1 MYFLS
6 TELVVCLTGIK
17 RYGYTYNEK
26 RDSCKKLELI
36 REPNNA
42 YDENAV
48 VIKLDGEKIGY
59 IKRQDASMLTHI
71 LRSLNNYKVT
81 KWTVH
86 KHTSGYMIVQVL
98 VVSV

>member
-6 TELVVCLTGIK
+6 TELVVCMTGIR
-17 RYGYTYNEK
+17 RYGYSYNEK
-26 RDSCKKLELI
+26 RDSGKKIELI
-36 REPNNA
+36 REPDNE

-48 VIKLDGEKIGY
+48 KVLLDGKKVAY
-59 IKRQDASMLTHI
+59 IKATDASMLTHI